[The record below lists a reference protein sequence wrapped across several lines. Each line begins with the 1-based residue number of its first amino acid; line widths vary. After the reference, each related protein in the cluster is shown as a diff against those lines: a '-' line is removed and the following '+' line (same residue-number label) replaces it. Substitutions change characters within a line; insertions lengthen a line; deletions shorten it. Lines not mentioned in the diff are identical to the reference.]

1 MGIAHG
7 AQTSRTRLSSYQMY
21 AQCPACQTTFK
32 ITLAQLEVRSGLV
45 RCGICT
51 AIFRADKNLIQS
63 LSDAGQPAD
72 TNATEE
78 VIAQAPKR
86 KRAGK
91 NKHAAKHR
99 LRRIK
104 AEVDQL
110 DEDAEIPV
118 VTEMPVLVQPRSFW
132 RACFW
137 MLGILALLA
146 LLAGQSLYF
155 YRNELAVEPEWRPWV
170 AEFCG
175 YAGCELRPLRDIG
188 RIDLLQ
194 TTIAPHPKYEN
205 ALRIRATLVNRAD
218 FPQPYP
224 AMEVGLTSN
233 TGALLARRIFSPAH
247 YLETPAASEMP
258 SNVIASALLDITNP
272 EGKAVGYEI
281 RLVTP

>member
-1 MGIAHG
+1 
-7 AQTSRTRLSSYQMY
+7 MY
-21 AQCPACQTTFK
+21 ARCPACQTTFK

-45 RCGICT
+45 RCGICS

-63 LSDAGQPAD
+63 LSDAGTPAD
-72 TNATEE
+72 TAETEK
-78 VIAQAPKR
+78 VAAPTAKR
-86 KRAGK
+86 KRSGR
-91 NKHAAKHR
+91 NKSAAT
-99 LRRIK
+99 RRRRKIG
-104 AEVDQL
+104 AETAPP
-110 DEDAEIPV
+110 DEDAAIPI
-118 VTEMPVLVQPRSFW
+118 VTELPVLVQPRSFW
-132 RACFW
+132 RAFFW

-146 LLAGQSLYF
+146 LLAGQSVYF
-155 YRNELAVEPEWRPWV
+155 YRNELAVDPSWRPWV
-170 AEFCG
+170 AKFCG

-188 RIDLLQ
+188 RIELLQ

-233 TGALLARRIFSPAH
+233 TGTLLARRIFSPAQ
-247 YLETPAASEMP
+247 YLETPAVSEMS

-272 EGKAVGYEI
+272 EGKAFGYEI

>member
-1 MGIAHG
+1 
-7 AQTSRTRLSSYQMY
+7 MY

-63 LSDAGQPAD
+63 LSDTVTSSYAAES
-72 TNATEE
+72 EE
-78 VIAQAPKR
+78 GNSHSPKR
-86 KRAGK
+86 KRSSK
-91 NKHAAKHR
+91 NKPGTKRRHR
-99 LRRIK
+99 KIK
-104 AEVDQL
+104 AETEL
-110 DEDAEIPV
+110 MNEDAEIPI
-118 VTEMPVLVQPRSFW
+118 VTELPQLVQPRSFW
-132 RACFW
+132 RAFFW
-137 MLGILALLA
+137 VLGILILLT
-146 LLAGQSLYF
+146 LLAGQSMYF
-155 YRNELAVEPEWRPWV
+155 YRNELAVDPEWRPWV

-188 RIDLLQ
+188 RIELLK

-224 AMEVGLTSN
+224 AMEVGLTNNAGS
-233 TGALLARRIFSPAH
+233 LLARRSFFPAQ
-247 YLETPAASEMP
+247 YLETPAMSDMP

-272 EGKAVGYEI
+272 EGSAVGYEI